1 MPGSVGAC
9 QAGKDFVML
18 SYIISGFTETLSS
31 GLFDGFL
38 ALSAVSMV
46 IMVVR
51 KIFFGG
57 ASV

>member
-1 MPGSVGAC
+1 
-9 QAGKDFVML
+9 ML
-18 SYIISGFTETLSS
+18 SYIISGFTDTLSS

-46 IMVVR
+46 IMIAR

-57 ASV
+57 ASL

>member
-1 MPGSVGAC
+1 
-9 QAGKDFVML
+9 ML
-18 SYIISGFTETLSS
+18 SYILSAFSDTLSS

-38 ALSAVSMV
+38 ALSAISMV
-46 IMVVR
+46 IMIIR